1 MSTPATPTA
10 NLELTGIHHVSAMT
24 ADVRV
29 NRDFYTRLLGM
40 RLVKKTVNQ
49 DDVSVYHLF
58 YADGGGHAGTDVT
71 FFDFPNVTRNIP
83 GSGEIN
89 EIVLRVTG
97 PEAIAYWQKRF
108 EQFGVPHEP
117 LTELA
122 GHTLLRFTDPEG
134 QRLALMDDG
143 GDDAAIPGGEP
154 WDKATVPVEFGIRG
168 LGAISITTGRP
179 AQTLQTLTDLM
190 GFRIIDDQPGT
201 EHPDHRIVLLET
213 GNGGPNG
220 LMVVHVRPD
229 LPLARLGKGGVHHVA
244 FRVPTFEDHDTWN
257 AYLKE
262 RGIHVTDVIDRFY
275 FRAMYFREPG
285 GVLYEISSDGP
296 GFATDEAIESLGESL
311 ALPPFLEPHR
321 SIIEQQ
327 LRPLDTRKSV
337 LTAEYGQPVKEEVT
351 A

>member
-1 MSTPATPTA
+1 MANSA
-10 NLELTGIHHVSAMT
+10 NLELTGIHHVSAIT

-49 DDVSVYHLF
+49 DDISVYHLF
-58 YADGGGHAGTDVT
+58 YADGKGQAGTDVT
-71 FFDFPNVTRNIP
+71 FFDIPQSARNVP
-83 GSGEIN
+83 GAGEVN

-97 PEAIAYWQKRF
+97 KDAIDYWQRRF
-108 EQFGVPHEP
+108 DNFNIPYEP
-117 LTELA
+117 VTELA
-122 GHTLLRFTDPEG
+122 GRALLRFTDPEG

-143 GDDAAIPGGEP
+143 GDAAPIPGGEP
-154 WDKATVPVEFGIRG
+154 WTEATVPQRYGIRG

-179 AQTLQTLTDLM
+179 AQTLQTLTELM
-190 GFRIIDDQPGT
+190 GFRIVDEQPGT

-213 GNGGPNG
+213 GKGGPNG
-220 LMVVHVRPD
+220 LMVVQVRPD
-229 LPLARLGKGGVHHVA
+229 LPLARLGRGGVHHVA
-244 FRVPTFEDHDTWN
+244 FRVPTYEAHDAWN

-262 RGIHVTDVIDRFY
+262 RGVHVTDVIDRFY

-296 GFATDEAIESLGESL
+296 GFATDEPLESLGEKL

-321 SIIEQQ
+321 EVIESQ
-327 LRPLDTRKSV
+327 LRPLDTRKEIV
-337 LTAEYGQPVKEEVT
+337 TAEYGESVKEQVT